1 MSNLDQFKSDIAR
14 VFFSIP
20 ASHGYLLAGGG
31 ALLASE
37 ISDRPTED
45 LDFFG
50 HSETQDMAIVSRIFE
65 LVASVQGWRTT
76 PIRRAEE
83 FVRLQV
89 RGDET
94 ITIDICRDV
103 PPLLPINLTSD
114 GPTFAGPE
122 LGGRKLLALFS
133 RAEARDFVD
142 IFILANKFGRAVLTQ
157 SARELDAGF
166 ASVPLRQAL
175 DRVSIYSDADL
186 PIDRELVPALREFF
200 RDWAAGLSA

>member
-1 MSNLDQFKSDIAR
+1 
-14 VFFSIP
+14 
-20 ASHGYLLAGGG
+20 
-31 ALLASE
+31 
-37 ISDRPTED
+37 
-45 LDFFG
+45 
-50 HSETQDMAIVSRIFE
+50 MAIVSRVFE
-65 LVASVQGWRTT
+65 LVATVNGWRTT
-76 PIRRAEE
+76 PIRRTEE

-94 ITIDICRDV
+94 ITIDICRDI
-103 PPLLPINLTSD
+103 PPILPINLTSD

-142 IFILANKFGRAVLTQ
+142 VFVLTNKFGRTVLTQ
-157 SARELDAGF
+157 SARELDPGF

-175 DRVSIYSDADL
+175 DRVSIYSDDEL

-200 RDWAAGLSA
+200 RDWVDELTA